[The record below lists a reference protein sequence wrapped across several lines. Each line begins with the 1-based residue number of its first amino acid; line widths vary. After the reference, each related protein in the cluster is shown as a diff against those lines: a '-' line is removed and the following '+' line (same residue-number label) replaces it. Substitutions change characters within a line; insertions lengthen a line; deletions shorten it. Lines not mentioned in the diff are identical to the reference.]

1 MDGICSAVMDKI
13 KALGT
18 CGRYFIIS
26 ADEFL
31 EEFPEGAE
39 RSEAQLKKALK
50 NLSSEGYVDIKY
62 SSGNMYCIAV
72 IKNYV
77 PEQSPPPLPAAE
89 KAEPKEK
96 AVNPNAAAFWA
107 AFAGGAAGG
116 IVTALIC
123 LLFLLC

>member
-77 PEQSPPPLPAAE
+77 PEQSPPPLPAE